1 MGGMIAIFAAE
12 EAALLYKSL
21 KGLLFVVRNG
31 EAGLMLHKMR
41 EELKQ
46 VDVTMCVCVCVYTQ
60 YVCMYVCMCMYVCVH
75 LHTNIHTHTHTNAR
89 MYLYIYLYIYYRCH
103 ISSLIFAPSFV
114 RASLYITRRTREHI
128 CMSGTHHTTYVFSI
142 ECERY

>member
-1 MGGMIAIFAAE
+1 MFVCVCVCVFVCVCVREREREREHEYVKCREFVCIYVCMHVYMQATFGDIGGLVWFFCAPMGGMIAIFAAE

-46 VDVTMCVCVCVYTQ
+46 VDVTMCVCVCVCVYT
-60 YVCMYVCMCMYVCVH
+60 
-75 LHTNIHTHTHTNAR
+75 IR
-89 MYLYIYLYIYYRCH
+89 MYIR
-103 ISSLIFAPSFV
+103 V
-114 RASLYITRRTREHI
+114 AS
-128 CMSGTHHTTYVFSI
+128 
-142 ECERY
+142 

>member
-46 VDVTMCVCVCVYTQ
+46 VDVTMCVCVCMCVYTIRM
-60 YVCMYVCMCMYVCVH
+60 YVCMYVYVCMCTPTH
-75 LHTNIHTHTHTNAR
+75 KHTHTHTHKRAHVFVHIPL
-89 MYLYIYLYIYYRCH
+89 YLL
-103 ISSLIFAPSFV
+103 
-114 RASLYITRRTREHI
+114 
-128 CMSGTHHTTYVFSI
+128 
-142 ECERY
+142 